1 MSQEQELQDGVDI
14 LHSGCVVVI
23 NDNEETNNYLQ
34 SIFTFMGCTA
44 NYLTTPSDLEGHL
57 SSISG
62 KPCIAI
68 FLSSQFSKT
77 KLHTVTKAAASQPI
91 KLPVF
96 MFGDKQTMPDRP
108 EGDVLGNIILPTTF
122 DVLVNLIHKAQV
134 FLESQSSD
142 ESRRPL
148 ELFRSFAGNS
158 RASKEIDQMIQQV
171 ANTNSTVLILGESG
185 TGKEVAA
192 RKLHFHSG
200 RRNYPFVPVNCGAIP
215 EDLLESELFG
225 HEKGAFTGAI
235 STRKGRFEIAEG
247 GTLFLDEIGDMSM
260 PMQVKILRVL
270 QERTFER
277 IGGSKTIECDVRILA
292 ATHRNLEARISE
304 GLFRED
310 LYYRLN
316 VFPIEMPPLRDR
328 TEDIPMLVHDLI
340 RRIEHEKRG
349 SVRLTPLAVSALT
362 YYKWPGN
369 VRELANL
376 IERLSILFPY
386 GVVDVDDLPE
396 KFRENVPMQELK
408 LTKPKAYQEPET
420 NNENPQLNDAPV
432 MSASQLPAEGM
443 DLKAHLVELEKDL
456 IQQALDEVGGVV
468 AQAAKILKMRR
479 TTLVE
484 KLRKYDMQRE
494 KDSSLI

>member
-1 MSQEQELQDGVDI
+1 MSQELQDGVDI

-23 NDNEETNNYLQ
+23 DNNEETSSYL
-34 SIFTFMGCTA
+34 STIFQFMGCGA
-44 NYLTTPSDLEGHL
+44 NFLTDPAELDDHL
-57 SSISG
+57 NSIVG
-62 KPCIAI
+62 KPCISI
-68 FLSSQFSKT
+68 FLGSEFSAKQ
-77 KLHTVTKAAASQPI
+77 LQSVTKIAADHSP

-96 MFGDKQTMPDRP
+96 MFGDKESLPDRP
-108 EGDVLGNIILPTTF
+108 QGDVLGNIRLPITF

-142 ESRRPL
+142 GDRRPL
-148 ELFRSFAGNS
+148 ELFRSLSGSS

-171 ANTNSTVLILGESG
+171 ANSSATVLILGESG

-192 RKLHFHSG
+192 RKLHFHSN
-200 RRNYPFVPVNCGAIP
+200 RRNKPFVPVNCGAIP

-235 STRKGRFEIAEG
+235 TARKGRFEMAEG

-277 IGGSKTIECDVRILA
+277 IGSNKTIECDVRILA
-292 ATHRNLEARISE
+292 ATHRNLEERIKE

-310 LYYRLN
+310 LFYRLN

-362 YYKWPGN
+362 YHQWPGN

-376 IERLSILFPY
+376 IERLAILFPY
-386 GVVDVDDLPE
+386 GVVDVGELPE
-396 KFRENVPMQELK
+396 KFREGVPIQELK
-408 LTKPKAYQEPET
+408 LTEHKPYQEET
-420 NNENPQLNDAPV
+420 PQEQIAELQEA
-432 MSASQLPAEGM
+432 ASIAQLPSEGM
-443 DLKAHLVELEKDL
+443 DLKAHLVELEKNL
-456 IQQALDEVGGVV
+456 IQQALDEADGVV
-468 AQAAKILKMRR
+468 AQAAKKLKMRR

-494 KDSSLI
+494 KDATLI